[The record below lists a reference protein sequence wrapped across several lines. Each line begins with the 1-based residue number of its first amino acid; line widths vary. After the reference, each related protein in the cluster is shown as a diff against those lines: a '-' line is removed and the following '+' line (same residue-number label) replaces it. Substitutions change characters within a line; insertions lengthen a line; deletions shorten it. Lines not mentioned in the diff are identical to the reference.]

1 MGFRAA
7 WIVGLALPLC
17 AAFALF
23 SLSFYDEQ
31 IHQMSIF
38 GMIIAI
44 GLLIDNAIVITDEI
58 RINLQDPNLT
68 RVVLLKAFPI
78 YLYAFGFNA

>member
-1 MGFRAA
+1 
-7 WIVGLALPLC
+7 
-17 AAFALF
+17 
-23 SLSFYDEQ
+23 
-31 IHQMSIF
+31 MSIF

-68 RVVLLKAFPI
+68 RVGAMAKSVLT
-78 YLYAFGFNA
+78 YLRHF